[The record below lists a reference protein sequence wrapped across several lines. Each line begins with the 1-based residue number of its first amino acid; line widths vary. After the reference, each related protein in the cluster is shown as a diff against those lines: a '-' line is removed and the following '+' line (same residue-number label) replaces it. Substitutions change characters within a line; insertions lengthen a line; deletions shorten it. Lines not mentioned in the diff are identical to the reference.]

1 MDLRL
6 SLSALHAV
14 SNEFSEPADPDCAVA
29 IETDWPINA
38 IQGMSDVFAGP
49 WFNKRACTPASAFWS
64 DAAWSILLI
73 MPMVLVPTKIC
84 FRLFSQLTMAK
95 LIPNREGN
103 QTSTQEEFHK
113 FYLTII
119 LKRTMQTVYLLH
131 HIPLH
136 ILGLEMKQFQVLELQ
151 VQ

>member
-1 MDLRL
+1 
-6 SLSALHAV
+6 
-14 SNEFSEPADPDCAVA
+14 
-29 IETDWPINA
+29 
-38 IQGMSDVFAGP
+38 
-49 WFNKRACTPASAFWS
+49 
-64 DAAWSILLI
+64 
-73 MPMVLVPTKIC
+73 MVLVPTKIC

-103 QTSTQEEFHK
+103 QTSTQEEFHE
-113 FYLTII
+113 FYVTII
-119 LKRTMQTVYLLH
+119 LKKTVETVYLLH